1 VEPGAE
7 GSSASLARLPEED
20 RAGSTPAQSL
30 ATLIKPINIQS
41 KDDSLVTES
50 DEEELDIIVH
60 SGEDN
65 VEVGGANESNHQA
78 DKGSETETA
87 LKAASAV
94 VESVSL
100 SEAEGPKVV
109 GEATSGSRRLPSDKL
124 SVVPTAIHPAFHE
137 PTPPAYTVQTVSD
150 LADHLAR
157 ARRRREST
165 HRLRSAYHSAVGAAV
180 IDVWCLGPDPISTH
194 LVDHQKVVYRQCSFQ
209 IIS

>member
-1 VEPGAE
+1 MSVARLCAGVEPARSSSGNLAKLAE
-7 GSSASLARLPEED
+7 EPSAPE
-20 RAGSTPAQSL
+20 STVTHETA
-30 ATLIKPINIQS
+30 QS

-100 SEAEGPKVV
+100 SEAEGPRVI

-124 SVVPTAIHPAFHE
+124 SVVDALIPAVFGRG
-137 PTPPAYTVQTVSD
+137 PGD
-150 LADHLAR
+150 LQG
-157 ARRRREST
+157 RRRFVRCMLE
-165 HRLRSAYHSAVGAAV
+165 G
-180 IDVWCLGPDPISTH
+180 
-194 LVDHQKVVYRQCSFQ
+194 
-209 IIS
+209 